1 MNSYRGTTC
10 IFGGS
15 IVAFLQL
22 NVRGR
27 LILGFSLLCILLAA
41 VVGTTII
48 KVRTVNESTD
58 RTVNLRVP
66 TAMNAGELVADVYAS
81 LASLRGWLLRGS
93 DIFKTERAVL
103 WKDIEARG
111 SEMDRLSGQ
120 WTTEQNRS
128 DWKQAKPLL
137 DDLRSAQDQAE
148 AIAHTVDE
156 QPAAK
161 ILATEAA
168 PLAKLMLQKST
179 SIIEE
184 EGGIAST
191 DARKSLLIDF
201 ADLRGS
207 TAMAIGAIRAYLLTA
222 DGAFKT
228 EFAELW
234 ALNQK
239 KFDAL
244 EKRRSEM
251 TADQQKAFDALVG
264 TRTKF
269 APLPQKMFDIRASDR
284 WNMAQW
290 FLTNEAAPRA
300 NKVLDIFAGARND
313 SGSRSGGMVAR
324 QRDSLKKDGA
334 SVLAETS
341 FLTILLWVLL
351 GVGIGVASTVVYLT
365 NRSIVPPILKMVGA
379 MEQLAG
385 GDHSVEV
392 PATDKKD
399 EIGLM
404 ARAVLIFKENMIKA
418 KELADKE
425 AEAISARMARA
436 ARVNELT
443 KAFDA
448 DVSSVLRSVA
458 AASTELQATASSM
471 TATAEETSNR
481 ATAVAAATE
490 EASTNVQTVAAASE
504 ELASSVTE
512 IGRQVASSAAIA
524 QKAVTEAERTNTT
537 VQGLFNEA
545 ASIGDV
551 VKLISDIAGQT
562 NLLALNATIEAAR
575 AGEAGRGFAVV
586 AAEVKSLAEQT
597 AKATEQISNQVSSI
611 QTSSSEAVSAIK
623 GITAIIN
630 EMNEIASAIAS
641 AVDEQGSATQ
651 EIARNVQQAALG
663 TNEITSNVSGV
674 QQAAGDTG
682 TAAHQ
687 VLEAS
692 NELSRQSETI
702 RGQVESFLSDIK
714 AA

>member
-81 LASLRGWLLRGS
+81 LASLRGWLLTGS

-228 EFAELW
+228 EFVELW

-264 TRTKF
+264 ARTKF

-471 TATAEETSNR
+471 TATAEETSNQ